1 MERINISA
9 GHSPKA
15 HLRARVS
22 CLLGSVLC
30 FLSSVTAGTGALSLS
45 VTLATHVCLVS
56 RLRRSGAAPPPELQN
71 SHWASSATLLA
82 SFFDPYSEVR
92 C

>member
-15 HLRARVS
+15 PLRARVS

-45 VTLATHVCLVS
+45 VTLATHVCLVIEVKKKWS
-56 RLRRSGAAPPPELQN
+56 CTSTGIAELTLGVV
-71 SHWASSATLLA
+71 SDSASK
-82 SFFDPYSEVR
+82 FR
-92 C
+92 